1 MPFYDKA
8 LENMIN
14 SQIDL
19 YVAILEGAPPLVEG
33 TDENEAIYTGYARQL
48 CVDWSTHLDGT
59 GWYISNTSAIVF
71 PVVTAAP
78 ITMQWWGLYQ
88 TAVGG
93 GLYAA
98 GPVRNLSGVAIP
110 QLLLVGDQARF
121 NADTL
126 KFRAGA

>member
-14 SQIDL
+14 AKIDL
-19 YVAILEGAPPLVEG
+19 YVAILTGAPPLVEG

-48 CVDWSTHLDGT
+48 CTDWSTHLDAE
-59 GWYISNTSAIVF
+59 GWYISNTAAIVF
-71 PVVTAAP
+71 PAVTSAP
-78 ITMQWWGLYQ
+78 ITMQWWGLYL
-88 TAVGG
+88 TSTGG
-93 GLYAA
+93 TLYAA
-98 GPVRNLSGVAIP
+98 GPVRNLGGLEYP

-126 KFRAGA
+126 KFRA